1 MARLRALFSAIL
13 RGEREVPA
21 MLDIL
26 FNAICQA
33 FGQFL
38 LAVVLVPM
46 GIILAGWLVYILVM
60 TIREVRRK

>member
-1 MARLRALFSAIL
+1 
-13 RGEREVPA
+13 

-46 GIILAGWLVYILVM
+46 GIILAGYLLYILVM
-60 TIREVRRK
+60 TIREFRRK

>member
-1 MARLRALFSAIL
+1 
-13 RGEREVPA
+13 
-21 MLDIL
+21 MLNIV
-26 FNAICQA
+26 FEWICWA

-60 TIREVRRK
+60 TIREFRRK

>member
-1 MARLRALFSAIL
+1 
-13 RGEREVPA
+13 

-46 GIILAGWLVYILVM
+46 GVILAGYLVYILVM
-60 TIREVRRK
+60 TLREFRRK

>member
-1 MARLRALFSAIL
+1 
-13 RGEREVPA
+13 

-26 FNAICQA
+26 FEWICWV

-60 TIREVRRK
+60 TIREVRRKE

>member
-1 MARLRALFSAIL
+1 
-13 RGEREVPA
+13 

-26 FNAICQA
+26 FNAICRA

-46 GIILAGWLVYILVM
+46 GVILAGYLVYILLM
-60 TIREVRRK
+60 TLREFRRK